1 MNYKYGKPY
10 KLKTLETFSSFE
22 WMADNKRKFRTVF
35 EQNEIDYL
43 NFQFEFYNKLFDEED
58 WDFEFT
64 IKVLDEKNTEW
75 YKETIKKKI
84 PQEQNIY
91 VFTSNWGKDK
101 KGSYWKSGRYRLII
115 EIDKEVFAEKKFYIN
130 NIGNVTSSSNPY
142 FDVVNLRLIEG
153 GYNVPTQK
161 KYYKIFKRNETH
173 YIWFEFQALMKVDKG
188 TPIEF
193 FINVYDDAGQL
204 KTQMQKFYFT
214 DADYKNIDTFYSGWG
229 NEEGDSWM
237 DDKYYVNIVF
247 MDQLVA
253 STYFEIGDNFEEGT
267 NYMKKT
273 AMESMME
280 ENMQKAVDSSQEKEL
295 SLDEL
300 MSELNQLIGLQSI
313 KEQIVNHIKYLEFL
327 KIRKEKGIDDK
338 EKITLHS
345 VFTGNPGTGKTTV
358 VKLLGKI
365 YQQLGLLSKGH
376 VNEVN
381 RTHLIGEFIGQTAP
395 KTQEQIEKSKGGI
408 LFIDEAYSLFRS
420 GDDAK
425 DFGREAIEIIIKTM
439 SDGPTDIAIMV
450 AGYPQ
455 EMNVFLD
462 SNPGLKSRF
471 SYYFNFPDYSPDEL
485 IEISYFAAQK
495 LNVVIS
501 EQALE
506 LLKKIIQEAYRN
518 RDKSFGNARF
528 AHYIVGQAKFN
539 MGIRLTQMKNLK
551 ELDAEVIS
559 TIQKEDID
567 KVMQQKNIIQ
577 VQMSVDEGQLQEA
590 LRELN
595 SMIGIDNIKEEV
607 NEMVKLIRYY
617 KEIGQNVIGS
627 FSLHSVFT
635 GNPGTGKTTIAR
647 LFGRIYKALGIL
659 EKGHIVETQ
668 RDGLIAEYVGQTAV
682 KTKAIIDAAIGGVL
696 FIDEAY
702 GLTDS
707 KYSYGSEAIEV
718 ILKNMEDKRGQFVII
733 VAGYTKPMETFL
745 KSNPGL
751 MSRFDKFFHFRDY
764 NQVELTQ
771 IMLKM
776 IAEHEMSVTSEA
788 QEYIKKYIEDLYKN
802 KDQYFGNAREIRRLV
817 AEIIR
822 KQNIRMAD
830 TPKEFRTYDNIR
842 TINIDDV
849 KHLVYQ
855 KAQQKGFGF

>member
-22 WMADNKRKFRTVF
+22 WMADYKRKYRTVF

-64 IKVLDEKNTEW
+64 IKVLDDKNTEW
-75 YKETIKKKI
+75 YKEKINKKI
-84 PQEQNIY
+84 PKDQNVYI
-91 VFTSNWGKDK
+91 FTSNWGKTK
-101 KGSYWKSGRYRLII
+101 KGSYWKSGKYRLII
-115 EIDKEVFAEKKFYIN
+115 EVDNEIFAEKKFYIN

-153 GYNVPTQK
+153 GYDVPTEK

-173 YIWFEFQALMKVDKG
+173 YVWFEFQALMKVDKG

-193 FINVYDDAGQL
+193 FINVFDDAGQL
-204 KTQMQKFYFT
+204 KTQMQKFYHT
-214 DADYKNIDTFYSGWG
+214 EVDYKNIDTFYSGWG

-253 STYFEIGDNFEEGT
+253 STYFEIGDKFEEGT

-280 ENMQKAVDSSQEKEL
+280 ENMQKAVNNSQEKEL

-300 MSELNQLIGLQSI
+300 MTELNQLIGLQSI
-313 KEQIVNHIKYLEFL
+313 KEQITNHIKYLEFL
-327 KIRKEKGIDDK
+327 KVRKEKGIDDN

-408 LFIDEAYSLFRS
+408 LFIDEAYALFRS

-439 SDGPTDIAIMV
+439 SDGPTDLAIMV

-455 EMNVFLD
+455 EMNVFLE

-471 SYYFNFPDYSPDEL
+471 NYYFNFPDYTPEEL
-485 IEISYFAAQK
+485 LEISFFASKK

-501 EQALE
+501 EQASE

-528 AHYIVGQAKFN
+528 AHYLVSQAKIN
-539 MGIRLTQMKNLK
+539 MGLRLTGLDNLS
-551 ELDAEVIS
+551 ELDAEAIS

-567 KVMQQKNIIQ
+567 KVIQQKNRIQ
-577 VQMSVDEGQLQEA
+577 VEMSVDEGQLQEA

-595 SMIGIDNIKEEV
+595 SMIGIDNLKEEV

-647 LFGRIYKALGIL
+647 LFGRIYKALGVL
-659 EKGHIVETQ
+659 EKGHIIETQ

-682 KTKAIIDAAIGGVL
+682 KTKAVIDSAIGGVL

-718 ILKNMEDKRGQFVII
+718 ILKNMEDKRGQFVVI

-764 NQVELTQ
+764 NEVELTQ

-776 IAEHEMSVTSEA
+776 IAEHEMSVTPEA
-788 QEYIKKYIEDLYKN
+788 QEHIKKYIEDLYKT

-822 KQNIRMAD
+822 KILEWLIRLKKWEATRIFEQLQLKM
-830 TPKEFRTYDNIR
+830 
-842 TINIDDV
+842 
-849 KHLVYQ
+849 
-855 KAQQKGFGF
+855 